1 MAFFQ
6 EQKDRMSYQV
16 LARKW
21 RPKSFNQLVG
31 QEHVVQALVNGLDQD
46 RVHHAFLFTGTRGVG
61 KTTLARIFAKC
72 LNCEKGISSTP
83 CGECASCV
91 DIDEGRF
98 VDIIE
103 IDAAS
108 RTKVEDT
115 RDLLESVQY
124 TPTRGRYKVYIID
137 EVHMLSNSSFNA
149 LLKTL
154 EEPPP
159 HVKFVLAT
167 TDPDK
172 IPVTILSRCL
182 QFSLRRMTPDQILL
196 NLQQI
201 VESEGIPAE
210 TEALSRLARA
220 ADGSMRDGLSL
231 LDQAI
236 AFGAGQLS
244 LEDVKKM
251 LGLVDHGFIAAIV
264 KALAESDARKLLE
277 IIEELV
283 ARSRDLDAVLLSLAE
298 TLHRVCLVQCVP
310 DYSDQER
317 SDWDAISELAGLIST
332 EDAQLFYQI
341 AIKGRAELGIAPDPR
356 TGLEMTLLRMLAFR
370 PATGNEEQQTGGS
383 QGPSEPIP
391 AKKSNAAA
399 EAVAQA
405 AALVSRKLATPA
417 PTGDFFATDS
427 SPSGG
432 EPMREQSSPPLAME
446 SSKQDQSTGLT
457 EESWLHLVE
466 TLEIK
471 GPVRELARNL
481 QLQSARDKHWEFVI
495 DKDLRHLAS
504 RDYLERLRLAV
515 TDALGTNIELR
526 VFDSVDGV
534 LQTVAAIEQSRRR
547 TQLTEAERSI
557 DEDPT
562 ILALKKNLGAQIIED
577 SIQPVQ

>member
-1 MAFFQ
+1 
-6 EQKDRMSYQV
+6 MSYQV

-21 RPKSFNQLVG
+21 RPKSFDQLVG

-72 LNCEKGISSTP
+72 LNCERGMSSTP
-83 CGECASCV
+83 CGECSSCV

-115 RDLLESVQY
+115 RELLESVQY
-124 TPTRGRYKVYIID
+124 SPTRGRYKVYIID

-182 QFSLRRMTPDQILL
+182 QFNLRRMTPDQVLE

-201 VESEGIPAE
+201 VQAENIEAE

-236 AFGAGQLS
+236 AFGAGKLS
-244 LEDVKKM
+244 LDDVKRM
-251 LGLVDHGFIAAIV
+251 LGLVDHGHIAAMV
-264 KALAESDARKLLE
+264 LALAAGDAGKILA
-277 IIEELV
+277 IVEELV
-283 ARSRDLDAVLLSLAE
+283 ARSRDLDAVLVSLAE
-298 TLHRVCLVQCVP
+298 TLHRVCLVLCVP
-310 DYSDQER
+310 DYADAER
-317 SDWDAISELAGLIST
+317 SDWESIREIAELVSL

-341 AIKGRAELGIAPDPR
+341 AIKGREELGVAPDPR

-370 PATGNEEQQTGGS
+370 PAAAQSGKESTGQASKGGKQRS
-383 QGPSEPIP
+383 D
-391 AKKSNAAA
+391 AAFAAA
-399 EAVAQA
+399 EAA
-405 AALVSRKLATPA
+405 AKLGASGANAGNSHAADVPA
-417 PTGDFFATDS
+417 N
-427 SPSGG
+427 
-432 EPMREQSSPPLAME
+432 REHGSLPQQSSAPQQNSLLQSEIQPAVVAPAVVGTPPE
-446 SSKQDQSTGLT
+446 SPVFD
-457 EESWLHLVE
+457 EDCWLELVE
-466 TLEIK
+466 SMDIK

-481 QLQSARDKHWEFVI
+481 FLQSVNDHRWEFVI
-495 DKDLRHLAS
+495 NHDLRHLAS
-504 RDYLERLRLAV
+504 RDYLERLRLAISEE
-515 TDALGTNIELR
+515 LGFQLEIRLS
-526 VFDSVDGV
+526 DSVDGV
-534 LQTVAAIEQSRRR
+534 LHTVAAIEQSRMR

-557 DEDPT
+557 NEDPT
-562 ILALKKNLGAQIIED
+562 VRALKKNLGAQIIED